1 MSAATVHTMQAET
14 EQCLDVDTF
23 GDWLGGELLGEPN
36 VDKVATGYAHLP
48 WLSTGELTALLLE
61 CDPGQLMEVR
71 DALRA
76 RYLATRDKQIDT
88 RAAEIE
94 AECDGKDAVFER
106 CDIAKD
112 HAAEALA

>member
-1 MSAATVHTMQAET
+1 MSAATVYTMQAET

-23 GDWLGGELLGEPN
+23 GDWIGGELHGEPN
-36 VDKVATGYAHLP
+36 VAKVATGYAHLP
-48 WLSTGELTALLLE
+48 WLSVGELTALLLE
-61 CDPGQLMEVR
+61 CGPGQLLEVR

-88 RAAEIE
+88 RAAAIE
-94 AECDGKDAVFER
+94 AEFDGQDAVFER

-112 HAAEALA
+112 HAAEVAA